1 MTKPDNV
8 VVPATSRATQVATH
22 GSVGVADLT
31 HADVRASLS
40 DYLDDAL
47 AQSDRRRLEGHLLA
61 CRACSAYLAT
71 LRATVQAT
79 EELPKPKAPAQ
90 SRARILDRVRSDAA
104 NGSSAERPTPDGP
117 GA

>member
-1 MTKPDNV
+1 VTKPDNV
-8 VVPATSRATQVATH
+8 VVPATSRTAQTATH

-47 AQSDRRRLEGHLLA
+47 AQNDRRRLEGHLAA

-79 EELPKPKAPAQ
+79 QQLPTPKAPAQ
-90 SRARILDRVRSDAA
+90 ARARILDRVRSEAA
-104 NGSSAERPTPDGP
+104 NGTSDEGPTADGP